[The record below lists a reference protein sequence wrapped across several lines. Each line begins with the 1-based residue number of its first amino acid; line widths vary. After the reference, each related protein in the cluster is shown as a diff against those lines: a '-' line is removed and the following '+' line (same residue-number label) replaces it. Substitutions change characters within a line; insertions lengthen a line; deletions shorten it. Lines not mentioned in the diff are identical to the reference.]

1 MCRATSTPPGSR
13 RPRQATRPPGSRS
26 GQRPPL
32 PSVPLSVSRFVDL
45 WDRARTGIWFLPS
58 AIVLLAALAALA
70 AIAVEA
76 PGGTG
81 PGTGIVWPFGAIE
94 AGAALTILSTVA
106 ASTITVAG
114 VVFSITIVVLQ
125 LASAQFGPR
134 LLRSFLADTGTQIV
148 LGVIMGTFLYCL
160 IVLATVGAG
169 GGRFVPQAAVLGSLA
184 LGITDTGVIVY
195 FIHHVATTIRVEH
208 VLDRLGDD
216 AMRIIAQSF
225 PARNADSSA
234 VREEVRDVPRSF
246 AAGVGALDVHATTDG
261 YVRRVDE
268 RGLLM
273 LAETHD
279 LIVAV
284 ERRAG
289 DFVGSGTVLAR
300 VVAGPTDA
308 RAALGATTPVIP
320 PALHDDLR
328 HAFAIGSYRTL
339 LQDPAFAL
347 QQLTEIAVRAL
358 SRAINDPFTAMA
370 AIDRIAHALA
380 LAAHH
385 PAAAAARFDAAG
397 RLRLVT
403 RPVTVAEL
411 SAAALD
417 PIMRA
422 GGDNVAIVSRVLGA
436 LAHVGERARD
446 PVDRAYLA
454 AMAEDV
460 RLDAEARIDGRRDCE
475 ALARCCAE
483 IAGRPAAPASRLAG
497 AS

>member
-1 MCRATSTPPGSR
+1 MPF
-13 RPRQATRPPGSRS
+13 
-26 GQRPPL
+26 
-32 PSVPLSVSRFVDL
+32 SVSRFVDL

-58 AIVLLAALAALA
+58 AIVLLAAIAALA
-70 AIAVEA
+70 AILLEA
-76 PGGTG
+76 PGAAWSGTA
-81 PGTGIVWPFGAIE
+81 TVWPFGAIE

-148 LGVIMGTFLYCL
+148 LGVILGTFLYCL

-216 AMRIIAQSF
+216 AMRIVAQSF
-225 PARNADSSA
+225 PAPDADTRA
-234 VREEVRDVPRSF
+234 VREDVRAAPRSF
-246 AAGVGALDVHATTDG
+246 AADALDVHATTDG

-268 RGLLM
+268 RGLLA

-279 LIVAV
+279 LVVSV

-289 DFVGSGTVLAR
+289 DFVGDGTVLAR
-300 VVAGPTDA
+300 IVAGATDA
-308 RAALGATTPVIP
+308 RSAVGGATSPTIP
-320 PALHDDLR
+320 PTIPPTVHDDLR
-328 HAFAIGSYRTL
+328 GAFSIGSYRTL

-370 AIDRIAHALA
+370 AVDRIAHALA
-380 LAAHH
+380 LAARH
-385 PAAAAARFDAAG
+385 PAAGAARLDADG

-403 RPVTVAEL
+403 RPVTLAEL

-436 LAHVGERARD
+436 LAHVGELARD

-483 IAGRPAAPASRLAG
+483 IAGRLAAPVGSAPRPTAARVRS
-497 AS
+497 S